1 MVIFHSY
8 VSLPE
13 GTHCE
18 PHNVPFL
25 GSNSLN
31 SRHYGVI
38 LHPLTKRC
46 PLHHQLTLQIVENP
60 NLPIITVKA
69 VVKSQIEKIMD
80 LPSGNLT

>member
-1 MVIFHSY
+1 MLVY
-8 VSLPE
+8 QR
-13 GTHCE
+13 
-18 PHNVPFL
+18 VPIVNPTKYIPFW

-31 SRHYGVI
+31 SRHS
-38 LHPLTKRC
+38 KRC
-46 PLHHQLTLQIVENP
+46 PLHHQLTLQIVDIVENP